1 MEAPVVCI
9 IVSFASRF
17 FFSFA
22 KHFIP
27 RIFCVIVS
35 GASPRSIRALTH
47 FATRENILARRLP
60 CLHVCVK
67 LEYHFGPLLAK
78 GACRNARSIIV
89 SIH

>member
-1 MEAPVVCI
+1 MEAPAAFI
-9 IVSFASRF
+9 ISSFSF
-17 FFSFA
+17 LFFSSLA
-22 KHFIP
+22 KHFMP
-27 RIFCVIVS
+27 RIFFVIVS